1 MLWVIQDSKGLH
13 YNWIAMHNAVLQI
26 ESNAIFCALGDVPA
40 LLDRVN
46 IIIGGDDFLDD
57 MMQYNTDQHRMMI
70 FNFDWLNV
78 PSYKKI
84 WNDEYLNY
92 GTRDT
97 CYSYLFK
104 LPTKEYYIRPTDDS
118 KCIDGAVYSLPD
130 DLEKFTACRNCRK
143 ANSSCICIGPPYRVY
158 AEWRFVIINC
168 KIVSGCQYC
177 KNGENCVSASIPNR
191 VISFVSHIVERTS
204 ENGPYVLDIADTDV
218 GLKVLEANI
227 FNASNF
233 YVCNRT
239 AIALAIEEYVEK
251 IPIF

>member
-13 YNWIAMHNAVLQI
+13 YNWIAMHNAVIQI

-78 PSYKKI
+78 PSHKKI

-143 ANSSCICIGPPYRVY
+143 ANSSCICIGPPYRV
-158 AEWRFVIINC
+158 
-168 KIVSGCQYC
+168 
-177 KNGENCVSASIPNR
+177 
-191 VISFVSHIVERTS
+191 
-204 ENGPYVLDIADTDV
+204 
-218 GLKVLEANI
+218 
-227 FNASNF
+227 
-233 YVCNRT
+233 
-239 AIALAIEEYVEK
+239 
-251 IPIF
+251 